1 MIVLLVNVS
10 LMDVVVLVLETEKMP
25 QLVLVQLVIMMITL
39 VPTVQLVII
48 NVTLV
53 KLLLPIVPHVTPTET
68 LTPLQNV
75 YVLMDIMNTQ
85 ILMNVSLVLFLV
97 KIVPPPMTVLYV
109 LWKLKQLDT
118 MLQFVVVWM
127 DTMKLPHKHAIV
139 FLVQSIVK
147 LVMNFPNV

>member
-85 ILMNVSLVLFLV
+85 ILKNVSLVLFLV
-97 KIVPPPMTVLYV
+97 KIVPPPLNVPYV
-109 LWKLKQLDT
+109 L
-118 MLQFVVVWM
+118 
-127 DTMKLPHKHAIV
+127 
-139 FLVQSIVK
+139 
-147 LVMNFPNV
+147 